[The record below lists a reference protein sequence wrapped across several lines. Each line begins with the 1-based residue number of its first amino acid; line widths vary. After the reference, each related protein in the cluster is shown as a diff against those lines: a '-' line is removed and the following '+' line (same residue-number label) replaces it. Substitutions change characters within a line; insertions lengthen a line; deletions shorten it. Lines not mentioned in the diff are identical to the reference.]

1 MIASRTSS
9 FWHFQT
15 FEFSL
20 RPLVLGLDSSL
31 NDPKSLMPH
40 AASTASME
48 YLKIHVQLKLDFK
61 TRLVKIMIEI
71 IIIITQE

>member
-20 RPLVLGLDSSL
+20 RPLVVGLWGCGVEIF
-31 NDPKSLMPH
+31 N
-40 AASTASME
+40 AASTA
-48 YLKIHVQLKLDFK
+48 
-61 TRLVKIMIEI
+61 
-71 IIIITQE
+71 